1 MNSLSHLYVA
11 AHLDEMLTSAASE
24 RLVPSTPSH
33 RLDRLTSAAKSAW
46 SLLTG
51 PADRPMQLPS
61 LTNYPY
67 RG

>member
-1 MNSLSHLYVA
+1 MSSLSHLYVA
-11 AHLDEMLTSAASE
+11 ARLDEMLTSAASE
-24 RLVPSTPSH
+24 RRVPSTQSH

-51 PADRPMQLPS
+51 PADRPMQLPA

>member
-1 MNSLSHLYVA
+1 MNSLSKLYVA
-11 AHLDEMLTSAASE
+11 AYLDEMLKAAAAE
-24 RLVPSTPSH
+24 RLVPSTPRH

-51 PADRPMQLPS
+51 PADRPMQLPA